1 MRGYFNRPEA
11 NEETIVDGWL
21 RTGDLARF
29 DADGY
34 LYIVDRKKDMVL
46 SGGMNIYSKEVEG
59 VLLTH
64 PAVRDAALVGVPD
77 EIYGE
82 AVAAYLELEPGTTVT
97 DEEIIALCRRHLAGY
112 KKPKYV
118 RVVDE
123 LPRNSSGKTLKY
135 RLRESF
141 VRAGYS
147 SIHGGPRR

>member
-1 MRGYFNRPEA
+1 M
-11 NEETIVDGWL
+11 
-21 RTGDLARF
+21 
-29 DADGY
+29 
-34 LYIVDRKKDMVL
+34 KH
-46 SGGMNIYSKEVEG
+46 IYSKEVEQ

-64 PAVRDAALVGVPD
+64 PAVRDAAIVGVPD

-82 AVAAYLELEPGTTVT
+82 AVAAYLELEPGTAVT

-123 LPRNSSGKTLKY
+123 LPRNSSGKTLKF

-141 VRAGYS
+141 AAGATS
-147 SIHGGPRR
+147 ERSGGQRR